1 MKSIL
6 CFELKRC
13 FGSKRLYLSLL
24 TGIVISLLHIIF
36 GVLPLTQWLSSW
48 QGDFFLTP
56 HSAYGHWIGMDS
68 STVWPTLLYM
78 LLPFLCAFPFS
89 DTVSWDFSTGYV
101 MQIFVR
107 RKKSAYLF
115 AKALTIFIVRPE
127 ALTNLYGISN
137 RSLMAHL
144 FYHKPLQYTVIYII
158 MDALLVG
165 AWEIIA
171 LAVSVATRNP
181 LQPALFPFLLYL
193 LLYFICNWLQ
203 MDSVS
208 LFAIL
213 LPFQPAVNVKWVT
226 IAIYFLA
233 VPIGSMTMY
242 FLKRNKSDV
251 L

>member
-89 DTVSWDFSTGYV
+89 DTVSWDFNTGYV
-101 MQIFVR
+101 MQILCAEKIHLSVCQGSDDFYCLRLFDSDNLVLR
-107 RKKSAYLF
+107 LCRHRLIFAACPAGSAYQ
-115 AKALTIFIVRPE
+115 
-127 ALTNLYGISN
+127 
-137 RSLMAHL
+137 
-144 FYHKPLQYTVIYII
+144 PLRNQQSQP
-158 MDALLVG
+158 DG
-165 AWEIIA
+165 A
-171 LAVSVATRNP
+171 SV
-181 LQPALFPFLLYL
+181 L
-193 LLYFICNWLQ
+193 
-203 MDSVS
+203 S
-208 LFAIL
+208 
-213 LPFQPAVNVKWVT
+213 
-226 IAIYFLA
+226 
-233 VPIGSMTMY
+233 
-242 FLKRNKSDV
+242 
-251 L
+251 

>member
-1 MKSIL
+1 
-6 CFELKRC
+6 
-13 FGSKRLYLSLL
+13 
-24 TGIVISLLHIIF
+24 
-36 GVLPLTQWLSSW
+36 
-48 QGDFFLTP
+48 
-56 HSAYGHWIGMDS
+56 MDS

-89 DTVSWDFSTGYV
+89 DTVSWDFNTGYV

-107 RKKSAYLF
+107 RKKSTYLF
-115 AKALTIFIVRPE
+115 AKALTIFIASAFLTATILFFDFAGTALYLPLVRPE

-181 LQPALFPFLLYL
+181 LQPALFP
-193 LLYFICNWLQ
+193 
-203 MDSVS
+203 
-208 LFAIL
+208 
-213 LPFQPAVNVKWVT
+213 
-226 IAIYFLA
+226 
-233 VPIGSMTMY
+233 
-242 FLKRNKSDV
+242 
-251 L
+251 

>member
-1 MKSIL
+1 
-6 CFELKRC
+6 
-13 FGSKRLYLSLL
+13 
-24 TGIVISLLHIIF
+24 
-36 GVLPLTQWLSSW
+36 
-48 QGDFFLTP
+48 
-56 HSAYGHWIGMDS
+56 
-68 STVWPTLLYM
+68 
-78 LLPFLCAFPFS
+78 
-89 DTVSWDFSTGYV
+89 
-101 MQIFVR
+101 
-107 RKKSAYLF
+107 
-115 AKALTIFIVRPE
+115 
-127 ALTNLYGISN
+127 
-137 RSLMAHL
+137 MAHL

-165 AWEIIA
+165 AWEIIGPGSIGSYKKSSA
-171 LAVSVATRNP
+171 ACAVSF
-181 LQPALFPFLLYL
+181 LALPDPVFYL
-193 LLYFICNWLQ
+193 HWLQ

>member
-1 MKSIL
+1 
-6 CFELKRC
+6 
-13 FGSKRLYLSLL
+13 
-24 TGIVISLLHIIF
+24 
-36 GVLPLTQWLSSW
+36 
-48 QGDFFLTP
+48 
-56 HSAYGHWIGMDS
+56 
-68 STVWPTLLYM
+68 
-78 LLPFLCAFPFS
+78 
-89 DTVSWDFSTGYV
+89 
-101 MQIFVR
+101 
-107 RKKSAYLF
+107 
-115 AKALTIFIVRPE
+115 
-127 ALTNLYGISN
+127 
-137 RSLMAHL
+137 
-144 FYHKPLQYTVIYII
+144 II

>member
-101 MQIFVR
+101 MQILCS

-115 AKALTIFIVRPE
+115 AKALTIFIASAFLTATILFFDILRHRLIFAAWSAG
-127 ALTNLYGISN
+127 ALYQ
-137 RSLMAHL
+137 
-144 FYHKPLQYTVIYII
+144 PLRNQQSQP
-158 MDALLVG
+158 DG
-165 AWEIIA
+165 A
-171 LAVSVATRNP
+171 SV
-181 LQPALFPFLLYL
+181 L
-193 LLYFICNWLQ
+193 
-203 MDSVS
+203 S
-208 LFAIL
+208 
-213 LPFQPAVNVKWVT
+213 
-226 IAIYFLA
+226 
-233 VPIGSMTMY
+233 
-242 FLKRNKSDV
+242 
-251 L
+251 

>member
-115 AKALTIFIVRPE
+115 AKL
-127 ALTNLYGISN
+127 
-137 RSLMAHL
+137 
-144 FYHKPLQYTVIYII
+144 
-158 MDALLVG
+158 
-165 AWEIIA
+165 
-171 LAVSVATRNP
+171 
-181 LQPALFPFLLYL
+181 
-193 LLYFICNWLQ
+193 
-203 MDSVS
+203 
-208 LFAIL
+208 
-213 LPFQPAVNVKWVT
+213 
-226 IAIYFLA
+226 
-233 VPIGSMTMY
+233 
-242 FLKRNKSDV
+242 
-251 L
+251 

>member
-1 MKSIL
+1 MEWLIGTAEAALGFFL
-6 CFELKRC
+6 CFCFKFKCCCRGCRYALLCGFQRLGVKLKAGK
-13 FGSKRLYLSLL
+13 F
-24 TGIVISLLHIIF
+24 
-36 GVLPLTQWLSSW
+36 
-48 QGDFFLTP
+48 
-56 HSAYGHWIGMDS
+56 AYG
-68 STVWPTLLYM
+68 
-78 LLPFLCAFPFS
+78 
-89 DTVSWDFSTGYV
+89 
-101 MQIFVR
+101 
-107 RKKSAYLF
+107 
-115 AKALTIFIVRPE
+115 LTIECDTCCDFVVGR
-127 ALTNLYGISN
+127 
-137 RSLMAHL
+137 
-144 FYHKPLQYTVIYII
+144 FKPLQYTVIYII